1 MSLDNNNKQKSF
13 ESRVQV
19 PEEHENSG
27 WHQEDLVAGDELQ
40 DVLLVGCKFVQESN
54 NSCRIRRRKV
64 MENNR
69 MTWDTS
75 VNR

>member
-40 DVLLVGCKFVQESN
+40 DVLLVGCKFVQEVSDEHQAAGAH
-54 NSCRIRRRKV
+54 RLRRQKYKD
-64 MENNR
+64 E
-69 MTWDTS
+69 
-75 VNR
+75 